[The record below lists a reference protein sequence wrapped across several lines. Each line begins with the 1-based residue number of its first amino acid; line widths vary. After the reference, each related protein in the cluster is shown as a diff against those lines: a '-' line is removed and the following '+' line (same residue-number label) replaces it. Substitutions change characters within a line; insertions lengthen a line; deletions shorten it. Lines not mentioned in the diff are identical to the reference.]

1 MKRAAM
7 MNRVTRLVQVV
18 SIAIVLGACGS
29 SPPVRYY
36 DLEALETG
44 YAPDKVGS
52 STVGVGPLRAPDYLS
67 RPRMVTRAADAT
79 IVVNDFDRWVER
91 LDEAIH
97 RVLATNLDAQLDDA
111 VVVAF
116 PYTHISDLDY
126 RVVGRID
133 RFDADADGL
142 AVLEIQWG
150 VIGRNDEI
158 LVQPRRA
165 RYEAR
170 SSREPKYAG
179 IAYAMSEV
187 VQQLSRDVAAR
198 LEALVDK
205 S

>member
-1 MKRAAM
+1 M

-44 YAPDKVGS
+44 YAPDMVGS

-79 IVVNDFDRWVER
+79 IVINDFDRWVER

-187 VQQLSRDVAAR
+187 VQQLSHDVAAT
-198 LEALVDK
+198 LETLFVER
-205 S
+205 SN

>member
-1 MKRAAM
+1 
-7 MNRVTRLVQVV
+7 MNRVTSLVQVV
-18 SIAIVLGACGS
+18 SIAILLGACGS

-52 STVGVGPLRAPDYLS
+52 TSVGVGPLRTPDYLS

-79 IVVNDFDRWVER
+79 IVVNDFDRWVEP
-91 LDEAIH
+91 LDDAIH

-126 RVVGRID
+126 RVVGRVD

-150 VIGRNDEI
+150 VIGPNDEI

-170 SSREPKYAG
+170 SSHEPKFAA
-179 IAYAMSEV
+179 IAYAMSDV
-187 VQQLSRDVAAR
+187 VQQLSHDVAAK
-198 LEALVDK
+198 LETLFAER
-205 S
+205 SN